1 MWETMNQIKNQ
12 TPRSGREFSREITH
26 TVTDHFV
33 DELLTFL
40 KEHRRDT
47 LERRNIVDLA
57 RMFKAKDDENRCLDA
72 VHKIAGEWFTE
83 VERDYWEQNRRHP
96 FERILVKRFAHL
108 FPPTESLDDE
118 ATLSRR
124 LLPGFFIALERL
136 AGREFVNQCRG
147 ASRGILRQLRDAF
160 GEDFEWKD
168 YYGDAA
174 ANNLVDDLLA
184 VIAWNF
190 GDFDKRLDGLCGLV
204 NANLAPPEDYAFE
217 GDAVERWTL
226 HRAGAVAMLTALY
239 TDIGVNLAS
248 LSARKDIQRRYGE
261 RGVHALRHLVGEIE
275 KAH

>member
-1 MWETMNQIKNQ
+1 MLEAMKQMKNQ
-12 TPRSGREFSREITH
+12 TPRSGHEFSREITH

-33 DELLTFL
+33 DELLTFM
-40 KEHRRDT
+40 KENRRDV
-47 LERRNIVDLA
+47 LERRDIVDLS
-57 RMFKAKDDENRCLDA
+57 RQFKAQDESRCLDS

-124 LLPGFFIALERL
+124 LLPGFFIAVEGL

-147 ASRGILRQLRDAF
+147 AGRGILRQLREAF

-184 VIAWNF
+184 VMAWNF
-190 GDFDKRLDGLCGLV
+190 GDFNHRLDGLCGVV

-217 GDAVERWTL
+217 GDAVESWTL
-226 HRAGAVAMLTALY
+226 HRAGAVAMMTALY
-239 TDIGVNLAS
+239 ADLGVNLGS

-261 RGVHALRHLVGEIE
+261 RGMQALQHLVEEIE